1 MASRMERYYKTEQ
14 TEERSKKNEHLYKQI
29 SELGSYTNIEGVT
42 DISNSNEINI
52 NMVKQML
59 QKREDYH
66 RNRNYDEI
74 IGESSEESAPAPK
87 EVEEKN
93 YDLREILDKAKVDH
107 SDRDLKYRS
116 IKTSQY
122 DILKNIK
129 IDENTTPEDLRTI
142 FNTLSLN
149 NQNNAETPADD
160 LGMFD
165 DLKSNTM
172 VGDPSSIKKILEET
186 KKSEEDAPTV
196 EQVVTGNLDNIDKT
210 FYTSSFSFSDKDFED
225 LRSLDTSLKKNN
237 KLIKVLIVVFSVLI
251 AIAILIVVMR
261 FVF

>member
-1 MASRMERYYKTEQ
+1 M
-14 TEERSKKNEHLYKQI
+14 
-29 SELGSYTNIEGVT
+29 
-42 DISNSNEINI
+42 
-52 NMVKQML
+52 
-59 QKREDYH
+59 
-66 RNRNYDEI
+66 
-74 IGESSEESAPAPK
+74 
-87 EVEEKN
+87 
-93 YDLREILDKAKVDH
+93 
-107 SDRDLKYRS
+107 
-116 IKTSQY
+116 
-122 DILKNIK
+122 
-129 IDENTTPEDLRTI
+129 
-142 FNTLSLN
+142 N
-149 NQNNAETPADD
+149 NQNNAETSSDD

-172 VGDPSSIKKILEET
+172 VGDPSSIKKILEEA

-251 AIAILIVVMR
+251 AIAILVIVMR